1 MRKSI
6 HKHLAKLLLSTTIA
20 FSGLVLS
27 SFANTD
33 LKTTVEQST
42 LAGSF
47 LASRVAIEDSDDEAA
62 VQFLERAYLL
72 DRENVRLK
80 QDLFSAFVTNGRI
93 DDASDIAG
101 KTGTFGSQTNMA
113 GLVRA
118 AKALRKREWAK
129 IDDAIKDVA
138 GVDLDKTMRE
148 IIRGWGRYGLGKA
161 DDAIATIS
169 KLEGPEWI
177 KVMRDYHVALIAD
190 AAGQNDLA
198 AEKLQT
204 VIDNRA
210 IIGVLTETY
219 IRAIEAMVRNRSKAG
234 DKAKAVETLKYG
246 FSLLPSH
253 PPFMEIQQAFD
264 NDEVLSPLIV
274 SPQQGSA
281 EMFYNIAS
289 AIGREG
295 TDDFAKSYM
304 QLAKY
309 LEDDSDII
317 TIALAETYLR
327 QSNFTRSNALY
338 ESIDENSS
346 YYRIAQMERAG
357 NLARL
362 EQKEE
367 AITIFKA
374 LIADDPKDLTGYLT
388 LGDLLNREK
397 RYREAADVYDEA
409 VVQLGEPKSF
419 NWNLFFRRGIVYER
433 LKEWDKAE
441 PNFRKSLELSA
452 NQPDVLNYLGYS
464 WVDQGINLDEGMDM
478 IRKAVELRPRSGFIV
493 DSLGW
498 AHYRLGEYKKAV
510 QQLERAVQLMPGDPT
525 INDHLGDAY
534 WQVGRK
540 LEATF
545 QWKIALATKTE
556 ADNPEEIKRKLK
568 EGLEPVDPVASK
580 AE

>member
-6 HKHLAKLLLSTTIA
+6 SQHLAQLLLSTSIA
-20 FSGLVLS
+20 FSGLVLT

-33 LKTTVEQST
+33 LEKTVEQST
-42 LAGSF
+42 LSGSF
-47 LASRVAIEDSDDEAA
+47 LASRAAIEDSDDEAA
-62 VQFLERAYLL
+62 VKFLERAYAL
-72 DRENVRLK
+72 DKENVGLQR
-80 QDLFSAFVTNGRI
+80 DLFSAFVTNGRI
-93 DDASDIAG
+93 DDAANIAG
-101 KTGTFGSQTNMA
+101 KTGTFGNQTNMA
-113 GLVRA
+113 GFVRA
-118 AKALRKREWAK
+118 SEAIRKREWAN

-138 GVDLDKTMRE
+138 GADLDKTMRE
-148 IIRGWGRYGLGKA
+148 IIRGWGKHGLGDTEKA
-161 DDAIATIS
+161 LEVINR
-169 KLEGPEWI
+169 LEGPEWI

-190 AAGQNDLA
+190 AAGQTDLA

-204 VIDNRA
+204 VIDNRT

-234 DKAKAVETLKYG
+234 ENAQAVETLNYG
-246 FSLLPSH
+246 LSLLPSH
-253 PPFMEIQQAFD
+253 PPFLEIKEALE
-264 NDEVLSPLIV
+264 NEKVLSPLIV
-274 SPQQGSA
+274 SPQQGTA

-304 QLAKY
+304 QLARY
-309 LEDDSDII
+309 LEEDSDII
-317 TIALAETYLR
+317 TMALAETYLR
-327 QSNFTRSNALY
+327 QRNFERSNSLY
-338 ESIDENSS
+338 ETIEEDSS
-346 YYRIAQMERAG
+346 YHRIAQMERAG

-367 AITIFKA
+367 AISIFKT
-374 LIADDPKDLTGYLT
+374 LIAANPKDLTAYLT
-388 LGDLLNREK
+388 LGDLFNREK
-397 RYREAADVYDEA
+397 RYHEAADTYDEA
-409 VVQLGEPKSF
+409 VAQLGEPKPH
-419 NWNLFFRRGIVYER
+419 NWNLFFRRGIAYER
-433 LKEWDKAE
+433 LKEWEKAE
-441 PNFRKSLELSA
+441 PNFKKSLELSA

-464 WVDQGINLDEGMDM
+464 WIDQGLNLDEGMEM

-498 AHYRLGEYKKAV
+498 AYYRLGEFDKAV
-510 QQLERAVQLMPGDPT
+510 THLERAVQLMPGDPT

-545 QWKIALATKTE
+545 QWKIALAAKTDPE
-556 ADNPEEIKRKLK
+556 DPEEIKRKLK
-568 EGLEPVDPVASK
+568 EGLEPEEPVTSK